1 MTYTMSQITMN
12 SLLALIIED
21 NDGISSL
28 YEEALQVAGF
38 NTQIVRD
45 GQSAITTLDETQP
58 DIIVLDLNLPHVSGH
73 YILRHLRAS
82 SNSKMSN
89 IPVIISTANN
99 VMADA
104 MRQELGENDYL
115 LVKPVDIRQ
124 LQHMAKR
131 ILKIG
136 S

>member
-12 SLLALIIED
+12 PFLALIIED

-28 YEEALQVAGF
+28 YEEALQVIGF
-38 NTQIVRD
+38 TTQIVRD
-45 GQSAITTLDETQP
+45 GQSAITTLDDTQP
-58 DIIVLDLNLPHVSGH
+58 DLIVLDLNLPHVSGH
-73 YILRHLRAS
+73 YILRHLRA
-82 SNSKMSN
+82 NAAMAD

-131 ILKIG
+131 VLKIN

>member
-1 MTYTMSQITMN
+1 MQPMSQITMN
-12 SLLALIIED
+12 PPLALIIED

-38 NTQIVRD
+38 NTQVSRD
-45 GQSAITTLDETQP
+45 GQSAIQDLDTISP

-73 YILRHLRAS
+73 YILRHLRA
-82 SNSKMSN
+82 KGAFADT
-89 IPVIISTANN
+89 PVIISTANN

-104 MRQELGENDYL
+104 MRRELGDNDYL

-124 LQHMAKR
+124 LQQIAKR
-131 ILKIG
+131 VLKIN